1 MNISDGELME
11 GVDCLREEHRE
22 HRIDRVLL
30 ELLQIARAIAG
41 VDLQVDVLL
50 AGVLV
55 GSDLQSD
62 GVGEADAENFFVAR
76 LPIEIVFDLLA
87 GTDLLEVPALE
98 DQVGRLWLTGR
109 RVDRLWLIGGAH
121 DMRPEY
127 KGDGYKEAAQTIE
140 PHC

>member
-1 MNISDGELME
+1 AVRKALLQVVHLAAAGELME

-62 GVGEADAENFFVAR
+62 GVGEADPENFFVAR

-87 GTDLLEVPALE
+87 GADLLEVPALV
-98 DQVGRLWLTGR
+98 DQVGRLWLT
-109 RVDRLWLIGGAH
+109 GGAH